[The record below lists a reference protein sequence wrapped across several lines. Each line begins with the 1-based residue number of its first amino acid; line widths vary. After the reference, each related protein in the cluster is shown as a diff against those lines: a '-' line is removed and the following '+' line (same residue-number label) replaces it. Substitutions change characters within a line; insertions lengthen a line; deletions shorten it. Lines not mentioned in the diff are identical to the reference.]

1 MIKQVYY
8 ETDRADINSARVCI
22 QNNHISIDFFK
33 GAFKYIGHIKL
44 IIDKNRIY
52 LSSFYDTDID
62 AEDGIDTAVSD
73 LIDYLLKDYIGSTII
88 VENIPYQIQNPEGKI
103 TKSNRI
109 IFPNDLKPYIYNDF
123 KLIWYRDVIRRKFDS
138 ITKEDFKRHGIKADY
153 IIYKKVKKKE
163 FYRFH
168 EKDKIILDDSLMTEK
183 SDDKE

>member
-8 ETDRADINSARVCI
+8 ETNRSDINSARVCI

-33 GAFKYIGHIKL
+33 GTIKYIGHIKL

-52 LSSFYDTDID
+52 LSSFHDTNID
-62 AEDGIDTAVSD
+62 TEDGVEEAASD
-73 LIDYLLKDYIGSTII
+73 LIDYLLKDYVGSTII
-88 VENIPYQIQNPEGKI
+88 VENIPYQSQNPEGKI
-103 TKSNRI
+103 TKLNRI

-123 KLIWYRDVIRRKFDS
+123 KLIWYRDVVRRKFDN
-138 ITKEDFKRHGIKADY
+138 ITKEDFERHGIKADY
-153 IIYKKVKKKE
+153 IIYKKIKKKE

-168 EKDKIILDDSLMTEK
+168 EKDRIILDDSLTTEK

>member
-8 ETDRADINSARVCI
+8 ETDKNEINYAITSI
-22 QNNHISIDFFK
+22 QTNHISIDFFK

-62 AEDGIDTAVSD
+62 AEDGIDAAVSD
-73 LIDYLLKDYIGSTII
+73 LIDYLLKDYVGSTII
-88 VENIPYQIQNPEGKI
+88 VENIPYQSQNPEGKV
-103 TKSNRI
+103 TKLNRI

-138 ITKEDFKRHGIKADY
+138 ITKEDFERHGIKADY
-153 IIYKKVKKKE
+153 IIYKKIKKKE

-168 EKDKIILDDSLMTEK
+168 EKDRIILDNSLTTEK